1 METAI
6 IGLAR
11 SGKTTIFNALTGQA
25 ALTGDAAGGRKQ
37 AALSEVKVPDER
49 LDKLA
54 SLYEPKKLTH
64 ASVLFKD
71 LPLDHDEEGGITAAS
86 LADVRRADAVAIVI
100 RAFSNDSVMPAL
112 KDSAP
117 LRDLRKV
124 TDSLVFGDYEI
135 AEKRLERLD
144 KEAKRDTRE
153 YHLLRQI
160 VDRLGTGTPLG
171 AGFFSAEDA
180 RIFAGFG
187 FLTAK
192 PLFVI
197 INTGGTSLA
206 HEDLLRQA
214 AESGTDSFD
223 IRGDLEMEIAQLP
236 PADQKDFLA
245 DMGLEEPAK
254 NRFLRHVYSTLHLVS
269 FFTVGDDECK
279 AWSIREGTTA
289 VAAAGE
295 IHSDLAKGFIRA
307 EVARWQ
313 DVVESGDFAAAKK
326 ANKLRLEG
334 KEYVVRDGDV
344 LLIRFNV

>member
-25 ALTGDAAGGRKQ
+25 SITGDAAGGRKQ

-49 LDKLA
+49 LDNLA

-64 ASVLFKD
+64 TSVLFKD
-71 LPLDHDEEGGITAAS
+71 LPLDHDEGGGITAAS
-86 LADVRRADAVAIVI
+86 LADVRRADAVTIVI
-100 RAFSNDSVMPAL
+100 RAFSSDAVMPAL
-112 KDSAP
+112 EDSTP

-144 KEAKRDTRE
+144 KEAKRDGRE
-153 YHLLRQI
+153 YHVLRQI
-160 VDRLGTGTPLG
+160 VDRLGTGKPLG
-171 AGFFSAEDA
+171 AGFFSLEDA
-180 RIFAGFG
+180 RMFAGFG

-192 PLFVI
+192 PIFVI
-197 INTGGTSLA
+197 INTGETSLP
-206 HEDLLRQA
+206 HEDLLREA
-214 AESGTDSFD
+214 AEGGVDTFA

-236 PADQKDFLA
+236 AADQKDFLA
-245 DMGLEEPAK
+245 DMGFEEPAR

-269 FFTVGDDECK
+269 FFTVGKDECK

-289 VAAAGE
+289 VDAAGE

-307 EVARWQ
+307 EVAQWK
-313 DVVESGDFAAAKK
+313 DVLECGDFAATKK